1 MVLELILNDRVAVMK
16 IRVNTTLSTGE
27 TTQYQTDVFVKES
40 SKLVRKSFVGAD
52 FSATNQFSCSLK
64 VLRMALRFSTGK
76 STSQKKRLGPF
87 FWLLT
92 VPIFGPIGN
101 VSEKLDTFIFIFPR
115 CYILTTS
122 QNITKYYKK
131 SLNPS

>member
-52 FSATNQFSCSLK
+52 FSATNQFSYSLK
-64 VLRMALRFSTGK
+64 VLQMALRFSTGK

-92 VPIFGPIGN
+92 VTMGA
-101 VSEKLDTFIFIFPR
+101 KL
-115 CYILTTS
+115 S
-122 QNITKYYKK
+122 
-131 SLNPS
+131 